1 MAISKELLEKVNY
14 YGKLAKERELTKEEK
29 EEQLAVRAEYLKEFR
44 SGMKQML
51 DNVDVLKQ
59 VTVAKPLAEVNS
71 KLSTV
76 DGITEIKQIGF
87 NLTEVTYNVK
97 HHDAN
102 SIISR
107 FATKF

>member
-14 YGKLAKERELTKEEK
+14 YGKLSKERDLTKEEK
-29 EEQLAVRAEYLKEFR
+29 DEQLKVRAEYLKEFR
-44 SGMKQML
+44 AGMKQVL

-59 VTVAKPLAEVNS
+59 VTVAKSLSEVKSTLDAE
-71 KLSTV
+71 
-76 DGITEIKQIGF
+76 DGIMEIKQIGF

-102 SIISR
+102 SIISK
-107 FATKF
+107 FAIK

>member
-14 YGKLAKERELTKEEK
+14 YGKLAKERELTAEEK
-29 EEQLAVRAEYLKEFR
+29 DEQIKVRAEYLKEFR
-44 SGMKQML
+44 SGMRQVL

-59 VTVAKPLAEVNS
+59 VTIAKSLIDVEQTLNDVE
-71 KLSTV
+71 
-76 DGITEIKQIGF
+76 GIASIKPVGF

-102 SIISR
+102 SIISK
-107 FATKF
+107 FAVK